1 SMERTRLTGE
11 EFVSALLSEEQVAV
25 VPGSAFGECG
35 TYHVRCSYATGMA
48 ELTEAVKRIE
58 RFVKKLDGVAS
69 ASVNFAAESLT
80 VDYEKIGV
88 KEIEAA
94 VVKAGYAFAD
104 KNAKPKMPHDKVML
118 IRLILSL
125 VFAVPLLT
133 ISMGH
138 MVGMPLPNA
147 IEPHHSPMGFALVQ
161 LALTVP
167 VIAIGW
173 KFFWDGY
180 RNLFRLSPNMDSLI
194 ALGSTAALVYGF
206 YAMYKISAG
215 ETEYAMHLYFESC
228 ATILTLI
235 TLGKYLEARSKG
247 KTDESV
253 KKLMNL
259 APKTAFV
266 MRGDKELEVALSQ
279 VKVGDI
285 VVSRSGESLAVDG
298 EVIEGSAV
306 VDESMLTG
314 ESVPIEKKVGDKV
327 VGATINKNGFIKY
340 RSEKVGEDTAL
351 SRIIKFVEEAQGTK
365 APIARL
371 ADTISAYFVP
381 AVLALAVIAC
391 LGWLIAGESSEFCIT
406 ILISVLVIACP
417 CALGLATPTAIM
429 VGTGKGAE
437 NGILIKGGEPLEQA
451 CKITTVVF
459 DKTGT
464 LTEGKPSVTDIFP
477 HGIVEEELIRLTASG
492 EAASGHPLSEAI
504 VTCAEEK
511 GITLSDTADFT
522 NLDGRGISVT
532 VDGKKLLVGNIRL
545 MEESSVAVPED
556 YSQKAEHC
564 ADMGRTPMYAAYDG
578 VFIGVIAAADTI
590 KKGSLEAIAEL
601 QKIGIKTIMLTGDNT
616 RTARA
621 VAGELNIDSFIAE
634 VLPEEKA
641 EHIKKL
647 QQDGEVVAMAGDGIN
662 DAVALTQADVG
673 IAVGQGTDVA
683 IECAD
688 IVLIKDDL
696 RDVSKAIRLSR
707 ATIRNIR
714 QNLFWAFGYNTL
726 GIPVAM
732 GILHIFG
739 GPLLN
744 PMIAA
749 AAMSLSSVSVVSNAL
764 RLKTVKI
771 S

>member
-1 SMERTRLTGE
+1 MKK
-11 EFVSALLSEEQVAV
+11 
-25 VPGSAFGECG
+25 
-35 TYHVRCSYATGMA
+35 TYKISGMTCA
-48 ELTEAVKRIE
+48 ACAARIE
-58 RFVKKLDGVAS
+58 RFVKKLDGVS
-69 ASVNFAAESLT
+69 DASVNFAAESLT
-80 VDYEKIGV
+80 VDSEKV
-88 KEIEAA
+88 SAKEVEAA

-104 KNAKPKMPHDKVML
+104 KNAKAKMPHDKVML
-118 IRLILSL
+118 IRLVLSML
-125 VFAVPLLT
+125 FAVPLLT
-133 ISMGH
+133 VSMGH
-138 MVGMPLPNA
+138 MIGMPLPDL
-147 IEPHHSPMGFALVQ
+147 IEPHSNPMNFALTQ
-161 LALTVP
+161 LLLTVP
-167 VIAIGW
+167 VIVIGW
-173 KFFWDGY
+173 KFFWDGF

-206 YAMYKISAG
+206 YAMYKIAQG

-285 VVSRSGESLAVDG
+285 VVSRSGESIAVDG
-298 EVIEGSAV
+298 EIVEGSAV

-327 VGATINKNGFIKY
+327 VGATLNKNGYFKY

-351 SRIIKFVEEAQGTK
+351 SRIIKFVEEAQGSK

-371 ADTISAYFVP
+371 ADVISAYFVP
-381 AVLALAVIAC
+381 VVLALAVIAS
-391 LGWLIAGESSEFCIT
+391 LGWLIAGESGEFCVT

-437 NGILIKGGEPLEQA
+437 NGILIKGGQPLEQA

-464 LTEGKPSVTDIFP
+464 LTEGKPSLTDILP
-477 HGIVEEELIRLTASG
+477 NGADKDELARLAASA
-492 EAASGHPLSEAI
+492 EAASGHPLSEA
-504 VTCAEEK
+504 VVQYAVKNKLELSSAENYANLEGK
-511 GITLSDTADFT
+511 GISAE
-522 NLDGRGISVT
+522 
-532 VDGKKLLVGNIRL
+532 VDGKKLLVGNRRL
-545 MEESSVAVPED
+545 MGEASVAVPDEFTER
-556 YSQKAEHC
+556 AERL
-564 ADMGRTPMYAAYDG
+564 ADLGKTPMYCSADG
-578 VFIGVIAAADTI
+578 QFIGLIAAADTI
-590 KKGSLEAIAEL
+590 KKESLEAIAEL
-601 QKIGIKTIMLTGDNT
+601 HRMGIKTLMLTGDNA

-647 QQDGEVVAMAGDGIN
+647 QQEGEVTAMAGDGIN

-696 RDVSKAIRLSR
+696 RDVCKAIRLSK
-707 ATIRNIR
+707 ATIRNIN

-732 GILHIFG
+732 GVLHIFG

-771 S
+771 GETK

>member
-1 SMERTRLTGE
+1 MKK
-11 EFVSALLSEEQVAV
+11 
-25 VPGSAFGECG
+25 
-35 TYHVRCSYATGMA
+35 TYKISGMTCA
-48 ELTEAVKRIE
+48 ACAARIE
-58 RFVKKLDGVAS
+58 RFVKKLDGVS
-69 ASVNFAAESLT
+69 DASVNFAAESLT
-80 VDYEKIGV
+80 VDSEKVGA
-88 KEIEAA
+88 KEVEAA

-104 KNAKPKMPHDKVML
+104 KNAKAKMPHDKVML

-133 ISMGH
+133 VSMGH
-138 MVGMPLPNA
+138 MVGMPLPDL
-147 IEPHHSPMGFALVQ
+147 IEPHHNPMNFALAQ
-161 LALTVP
+161 LLLTVP
-167 VIAIGW
+167 VIVIGW
-173 KFFWDGY
+173 KFFWDGF

-206 YAMYKISAG
+206 YAMYKIGQG

-285 VVSRSGESLAVDG
+285 VVSRSGESIAVDG
-298 EVIEGSAV
+298 EIIEGSAV

-327 VGATINKNGFIKY
+327 VGATLNKNGFFKY

-351 SRIIKFVEEAQGTK
+351 SRIIKFVEEAQGSK

-371 ADTISAYFVP
+371 ADVISAYFVP
-381 AVLALAVIAC
+381 TVLALAVIAS
-391 LGWLIAGESSEFCIT
+391 LGWLIAGESGEFCVT

-437 NGILIKGGEPLEQA
+437 NGILIKGGQPLEQA

-464 LTEGKPSVTDIFP
+464 LTEGKPSLTDILP
-477 HGIVEEELIRLTASG
+477 NGIEKDELACLAASG
-492 EAASGHPLSEAI
+492 EAASGHPLSEA
-504 VTCAEEK
+504 VVRYAEER
-511 GITLSDTADFT
+511 GLALSAAENYT
-522 NLDGRGISVT
+522 NLEGRGISAD
-532 VDGKKLLVGNIRL
+532 VDGKKLLIGNRRL
-545 MEESSVAVPED
+545 MDEEKVTVPEEFTER
-556 YSQKAEHC
+556 AERL
-564 ADMGRTPMYAAYDG
+564 ADLGKTPMYCAADG
-578 VFIGVIAAADTI
+578 RFIGLIAAADTI
-590 KKGSLEAIAEL
+590 KKESLEAIAEL
-601 QKIGIKTIMLTGDNT
+601 HKMGIKTLMLTGDNA

-647 QQDGEVVAMAGDGIN
+647 QQEGEITAMAGDGIN

-696 RDVSKAIRLSR
+696 RDVCKAIRLSK
-707 ATIRNIR
+707 ATIRNIK

-732 GILHIFG
+732 GVLHIFG

-764 RLKTVKI
+764 RLKTVKLNTVK
-771 S
+771 

>member
-1 SMERTRLTGE
+1 MKKTFKIS
-11 EFVSALLSEEQVAV
+11 
-25 VPGSAFGECG
+25 
-35 TYHVRCSYATGMA
+35 GMTCA
-48 ELTEAVKRIE
+48 ACAARIE
-58 RFVKKLDGVAS
+58 RFVKKLDGVS
-69 ASVNFAAESLT
+69 DASVNFAAESLT

-104 KNAKPKMPHDKVML
+104 KTAKPKMPHDKVML

-125 VFAVPLLT
+125 LFTVPLLT
-133 ISMGH
+133 VSMGH
-138 MVGMPLPNA
+138 MIGMPLPAA
-147 IEPHHSPMGFALVQ
+147 IEPHHNPMGFAAVQ

-167 VIAIGW
+167 VIIIGW

-180 RNLFRLSPNMDSLI
+180 RNLARLSPNMDSLI

-206 YAMYKISAG
+206 YAMYKISCG
-215 ETEYAMHLYFESC
+215 ETAQDGESYAMHLYFESC

-327 VGATINKNGFIKY
+327 VGATINKNGFLKY

-381 AVLALAVIAC
+381 AVLALALIAC
-391 LGWLIAGESSEFCIT
+391 FGWLIAGESGEFCIT

-451 CKITTVVF
+451 CKIITVVF

-477 HGIVEEELIRLTASG
+477 HGITEEELIRLTASG

-504 VTCAEEK
+504 VSCAEER
-511 GITLSDTADFT
+511 GIALSAAEDFT

-532 VDGKKLLVGNIRL
+532 VDGKRLLVGNIRL
-545 MEESSVAVPED
+545 MEENSISVPED
-556 YSQKAEHC
+556 YTQKAEHC

-578 VFIGVIAAADTI
+578 VFIGIIAAADTI
-590 KKGSLEAIAEL
+590 KKESREAIAEL
-601 QKIGIKTIMLTGDNT
+601 HKMGIKTLMLTGDNS
-616 RTARA
+616 RTAKA
-621 VAGELNIDSFIAE
+621 VAGELDIDSYIAE

-641 EHIKKL
+641 EHIRKL
-647 QQDGEVVAMAGDGIN
+647 QQQGEITAMAGDGIN

-696 RDVSKAIRLSR
+696 RDVSKAIRLSK

-726 GIPVAM
+726 GIPIAM

-764 RLKTVKI
+764 RLKTVKLGTE

>member
-1 SMERTRLTGE
+1 MKKTFKIS
-11 EFVSALLSEEQVAV
+11 
-25 VPGSAFGECG
+25 
-35 TYHVRCSYATGMA
+35 GMTCA
-48 ELTEAVKRIE
+48 ACAARIE
-58 RFVKKLDGVAS
+58 RFVKKLDGVS
-69 ASVNFAAESLT
+69 DASVNFAAETLT
-80 VDYEKIGV
+80 VDYEKIGA

-104 KNAKPKMPHDKVML
+104 KNAKQKMSHDKVML

-125 VFAVPLLT
+125 IFAVPLLV

-138 MVGMPLPNA
+138 MMGMPLPDTIN
-147 IEPHHSPMGFALVQ
+147 PHHNPMNFALVQ

-167 VIAIGW
+167 VIIIGW
-173 KFFWDGY
+173 KFFADGF
-180 RNLFRLSPNMDSLI
+180 RNLFHLSPNMDSLI
-194 ALGSTAALVYGF
+194 ALGSTAAMVYGF
-206 YAMYKISAG
+206 FALYKISQG
-215 ETEYAMHLYFESC
+215 NSDYAMHLYFESA

-235 TLGKYLEARSKG
+235 TLGKYLEARSRG

-285 VVSRSGESLAVDG
+285 VVSRSGESFAVDG
-298 EVIEGSAV
+298 EIIEGSAV

-314 ESVPIEKKVGDKV
+314 ESVPVEKKVGDKV
-327 VGATINKNGFIKY
+327 VGATLNKNGFVKY
-340 RSEKVGEDTAL
+340 RSERVGEDTAL
-351 SRIIKFVEEAQGTK
+351 SRIIKFVEEAQGSK

-371 ADTISAYFVP
+371 ADIISAYFVP
-381 AVLALAVIAC
+381 AVLALAVIAS
-391 LGWLIAGESSEFCIT
+391 LGWLIAGESGEFCVT

-437 NGILIKGGEPLEQA
+437 NGILIKGGQPLEQA
-451 CKITTVVF
+451 CKVTAVVF

-464 LTEGKPSVTDIFP
+464 LTVGKPSLTDIIP
-477 HGIVEEELIRLTASG
+477 YNIEENELLRLTASG

-504 VTCAEEK
+504 VDYAVK
-511 GITLSDTADFT
+511 NKIALSETQDYK
-522 NLDGRGISVT
+522 NLEGRGISVT
-532 VDGKKLLVGNIRL
+532 VERKKLLIGNIRL
-545 MEESSVAVPED
+545 MDEEKISVPEE
-556 YSQKAEHC
+556 YLQKAEHI
-564 ADMGRTPMYAAYDG
+564 ADMGRTPMFTAADG
-578 VFIGVIAAADTI
+578 VFTGIIAAADTI
-590 KKGSLEAIAEL
+590 KKESMSAVAEL
-601 QKIGIKTIMLTGDNT
+601 HKMGIKTVMLTGDNS
-616 RTARA
+616 RTAKA
-621 VAGELNIDSFIAE
+621 VAGELDIDSFIAE

-641 EHIKKL
+641 EHIRKL
-647 QQDGEVVAMAGDGIN
+647 QQQGEVVAMAGDGIN

-696 RDVSKAIRLSR
+696 RDVCKAIRLSK
-707 ATIRNIR
+707 ATIRNIK

-732 GILHIFG
+732 GLLHIFG
-739 GPLLN
+739 GPLLD

-771 S
+771 DNVK

>member
-1 SMERTRLTGE
+1 MKKTFKIS
-11 EFVSALLSEEQVAV
+11 
-25 VPGSAFGECG
+25 
-35 TYHVRCSYATGMA
+35 GMTCA
-48 ELTEAVKRIE
+48 ACASRIE
-58 RFVKKLDGVAS
+58 RFVKKLDGVTS

-80 VDYEKIGV
+80 VDFEKLGI
-88 KEIEAA
+88 KDIEAA

-118 IRLILSL
+118 IRLIFSL

-138 MVGMPLPNA
+138 MVGMPLPDA
-147 IEPHHSPMGFALVQ
+147 IEPHHSPMGFAVVQ

-167 VIAIGW
+167 VIVIGW
-173 KFFWDGY
+173 KFFWDGF
-180 RNLFRLSPNMDSLI
+180 RNLVRLSPNMDSLI

-206 YAMYKISAG
+206 YAMYKIGQG

-266 MRGDKELEVALSQ
+266 MRGGKELEVALSQ

-327 VGATINKNGFIKY
+327 VGATLNKNGFIKY

-391 LGWLIAGESSEFCIT
+391 LGWLIAGESAEFCIT

-464 LTEGKPSVTDIFP
+464 LTEGKPSVTDIFSCN
-477 HGIVEEELIRLTASG
+477 VEENELIRLAASG

-504 VTCAEEK
+504 VNCASEK
-511 GITLSDTADFT
+511 NITLSDAEDYT
-522 NLDGRGISVT
+522 NIDGRGISVI
-532 VDGKKLLVGNIRL
+532 VDGKKLLIGNMRL
-545 MEESSVAVPED
+545 MEENGVNVLEE
-556 YSQKAEHC
+556 YVQKAEHC
-564 ADMGRTPMYAAYDG
+564 ADMGKTSMYCAADG
-578 VFIGVIAAADTI
+578 VFIGLIAAADTI
-590 KKGSLEAIAEL
+590 KKESLEAINEL
-601 QKIGIKTIMLTGDNT
+601 HKMGIKTLMLTGDNS
-616 RTARA
+616 RTAKA
-621 VAGELNIDSFIAE
+621 VAGELNIDSFVAE

-641 EHIKKL
+641 LHIKKL
-647 QQDGEVVAMAGDGIN
+647 QEQGEVTAMAGDGIN

-696 RDVSKAIRLSR
+696 RDVCKAIRLSK

-732 GILHIFG
+732 GLLHIFG

-771 S
+771 

>member
-1 SMERTRLTGE
+1 MKK
-11 EFVSALLSEEQVAV
+11 
-25 VPGSAFGECG
+25 
-35 TYHVRCSYATGMA
+35 TYKISGMTCA
-48 ELTEAVKRIE
+48 ACAARIE
-58 RFVKKLDGVAS
+58 RFVKKLDGVS
-69 ASVNFAAESLT
+69 DASVNFAAESLT
-80 VDYEKIGV
+80 VDSEKVSV
-88 KEIEAA
+88 KEVEAA

-104 KNAKPKMPHDKVML
+104 KNAKAKMPHDKVML
-118 IRLILSL
+118 IRLVLSL
-125 VFAVPLLT
+125 LFAVPLLT
-133 ISMGH
+133 VSMGH
-138 MVGMPLPNA
+138 MIGMPLPDL
-147 IEPHHSPMGFALVQ
+147 IEPHHNPMNFALAQ
-161 LALTVP
+161 LLLTVP
-167 VIAIGW
+167 VIVIGW
-173 KFFWDGY
+173 KFFWDGF

-206 YAMYKISAG
+206 YAMYKIAQG

-285 VVSRSGESLAVDG
+285 VVSRSGESIAVDG
-298 EVIEGSAV
+298 EIVEGGAV

-327 VGATINKNGFIKY
+327 VGATLNKNGYFKY

-351 SRIIKFVEEAQGTK
+351 SRIIKFVEEAQGSK

-371 ADTISAYFVP
+371 ADVISAYFVP
-381 AVLALAVIAC
+381 AVLVLAVIAS
-391 LGWLIAGESSEFCIT
+391 LGWLIAGESGEFCVT

-437 NGILIKGGEPLEQA
+437 NGILIKGGQPLEQA

-464 LTEGKPSVTDIFP
+464 LTEGKPSLTDILP
-477 HGIVEEELIRLTASG
+477 SGIEKDELARLAASA
-492 EAASGHPLSEAI
+492 EAASGHPLSEA
-504 VTCAEEK
+504 VVQYAVKNKLELSSAENYANLEGK
-511 GITLSDTADFT
+511 GISAE
-522 NLDGRGISVT
+522 
-532 VDGKKLLVGNIRL
+532 VDGKKLLVGNRRL
-545 MEESSVAVPED
+545 MDEASVAVPDEFTER
-556 YSQKAEHC
+556 AERL
-564 ADMGRTPMYAAYDG
+564 ADLGKTPMYCAADG
-578 VFIGVIAAADTI
+578 KFIGLIAAADTI
-590 KKGSLEAIAEL
+590 KKESLEAIAEL
-601 QKIGIKTIMLTGDNT
+601 HRMGIKTLMLTGDNA

-647 QQDGEVVAMAGDGIN
+647 QQEGEVTAMAGDGIN

-696 RDVSKAIRLSR
+696 RDVCKAIRLSK
-707 ATIRNIR
+707 ATIRNIK

-732 GILHIFG
+732 GVLHIFG

-771 S
+771 GETK

>member
-1 SMERTRLTGE
+1 MKKTFKIS
-11 EFVSALLSEEQVAV
+11 
-25 VPGSAFGECG
+25 
-35 TYHVRCSYATGMA
+35 GMTCA
-48 ELTEAVKRIE
+48 ACASRIE
-58 RFVKKLDGVAS
+58 RFVKKLDGVTS

-80 VDYEKIGV
+80 VDFEKLGI
-88 KEIEAA
+88 KDIEAA

-104 KNAKPKMPHDKVML
+104 KNAKPKIPHDKVML

-138 MVGMPLPNA
+138 MVGMPLPDA
-147 IEPHHSPMGFALVQ
+147 IEPHHSPMGFAVVQ
-161 LALTVP
+161 LVLTVP
-167 VIAIGW
+167 VIVIGW
-173 KFFWDGY
+173 KFFWDGF
-180 RNLFRLSPNMDSLI
+180 RNLVRLSPNMDSLI

-206 YAMYKISAG
+206 YAMYKIGQG

-266 MRGDKELEVALSQ
+266 MRGGKELEVALSQ

-327 VGATINKNGFIKY
+327 VGATLNKNGFIKY

-391 LGWLIAGESSEFCIT
+391 LGWLIAGESAEFCIT

-477 HGIVEEELIRLTASG
+477 CNVEENELIRLAASG

-504 VTCAEEK
+504 VNCASEK
-511 GITLSDTADFT
+511 NITLSDAEDYT
-522 NLDGRGISVT
+522 NIDGRGISVI
-532 VDGKKLLVGNIRL
+532 VDGKKLLIGNMRL
-545 MEESSVAVPED
+545 MEENGVNVFEE
-556 YSQKAEHC
+556 YVQKAEHC
-564 ADMGRTPMYAAYDG
+564 ADMGKTSMYCAADG
-578 VFIGVIAAADTI
+578 VFIGLIAAADTI
-590 KKGSLEAIAEL
+590 KKESLEAINEL
-601 QKIGIKTIMLTGDNT
+601 HKMGIKTLMLTGDNS
-616 RTARA
+616 RTAKA
-621 VAGELNIDSFIAE
+621 VAGELNIDSFVAE

-641 EHIKKL
+641 LHIKKL
-647 QQDGEVVAMAGDGIN
+647 QEQGEVTAMAGDGIN

-696 RDVSKAIRLSR
+696 RDVCKAIRLSK

-732 GILHIFG
+732 GLLHIFG

-771 S
+771 

>member
-1 SMERTRLTGE
+1 MKKTFKIS
-11 EFVSALLSEEQVAV
+11 
-25 VPGSAFGECG
+25 
-35 TYHVRCSYATGMA
+35 GMTCA
-48 ELTEAVKRIE
+48 ACAARIE
-58 RFVKKLDGVAS
+58 RFVKKLDGVSA

-80 VDYEKIGV
+80 VDFEKLGV
-88 KEIEAA
+88 KDIEAA

-125 VFAVPLLT
+125 IFAIPLLT
-133 ISMGH
+133 VSMGH
-138 MVGMPLPNA
+138 MVGMPLPDA
-147 IEPHHSPMGFALVQ
+147 VEPHRNPMGFAAVQ

-173 KFFWDGY
+173 KFFWDGF
-180 RNLFRLSPNMDSLI
+180 RNLARLSPNMDSLI

-206 YAMYKISAG
+206 YAMYKIGQG

-327 VGATINKNGFIKY
+327 VGATLNKNGFIKY

-351 SRIIKFVEEAQGTK
+351 SRIIKFVEEAQGSK

-371 ADTISAYFVP
+371 ADAISAYFVP

-451 CKITTVVF
+451 CKVTTVVF

-464 LTEGKPSVTDIFP
+464 LTEGKPSVTDIFA
-477 HGIVEEELIRLTASG
+477 HGIDENELIRLAASG

-504 VTCAEEK
+504 VSCAEEK
-511 GITLSDTADFT
+511 GIALADAEDYT
-522 NLDGRGISVT
+522 NIDGRGISVT
-532 VDGKKLLVGNIRL
+532 VDGKRLLIGNIRL
-545 MEESSVAVPED
+545 MEDNAIAVPEE
-556 YSQKAEHC
+556 YVQKAERC
-564 ADMGRTPMYAAYDG
+564 ADMGRTPMYCAADG
-578 VFIGVIAAADTI
+578 VFTGIIAAADTV
-590 KKGSLEAIAEL
+590 KKESLEAIAEL
-601 QKIGIKTIMLTGDNT
+601 QKMGIKTLMLTGDNA

-621 VAGELNIDSFIAE
+621 VAGELNIDSFVAE

-641 EHIKKL
+641 EHIKQL
-647 QQDGEVVAMAGDGIN
+647 QEQGEVVAMAGDGIN
-662 DAVALTQADVG
+662 DAVALTRADVG

-696 RDVSKAIRLSR
+696 RDVCKAIRLSK

-732 GILHIFG
+732 GVLHIFG

-771 S
+771 

>member
-1 SMERTRLTGE
+1 MKKTFKIS
-11 EFVSALLSEEQVAV
+11 
-25 VPGSAFGECG
+25 
-35 TYHVRCSYATGMA
+35 GMTCA
-48 ELTEAVKRIE
+48 ACASRIE
-58 RFVKKLDGVAS
+58 RFVKKLDGVTS

-80 VDYEKIGV
+80 VDFEKLGI
-88 KEIEAA
+88 KDIEAA

-104 KNAKPKMPHDKVML
+104 KNAKPQMPHDKVML

-138 MVGMPLPNA
+138 MIGMPLPDT
-147 IEPHHSPMGFALVQ
+147 IEPHHNPMGFAVVQ

-167 VIAIGW
+167 VIVIGW
-173 KFFWDGY
+173 KFFWDGF
-180 RNLFRLSPNMDSLI
+180 RNLVRLSPNMDSLI

-206 YAMYKISAG
+206 YAMYKIGQG

-327 VGATINKNGFIKY
+327 VGATLNKNGFIKY

-391 LGWLIAGESSEFCIT
+391 LGWLIAGESGEFCIT

-477 HGIVEEELIRLTASG
+477 CNVEENELIRLAASG

-504 VTCAEEK
+504 VNCAFVK
-511 GITLSDTADFT
+511 GIALTEAQDYT
-522 NLDGRGISVT
+522 NIDGRGISVT
-532 VDGKKLLVGNIRL
+532 VDGKKLLIGNMRL
-545 MEESSVAVPED
+545 MEENGVNVPEE
-556 YSQKAEHC
+556 YVQKAEHC
-564 ADMGRTPMYAAYDG
+564 ADMGRTSMYCAADG
-578 VFIGVIAAADTI
+578 VFIGLIAAADTI
-590 KKGSLEAIAEL
+590 KKESLEAITEL
-601 QKIGIKTIMLTGDNT
+601 HKMGIKTLMLTGDNS
-616 RTARA
+616 RTAKA
-621 VAGELNIDSFIAE
+621 VAGELNIDSFVAE

-647 QQDGEVVAMAGDGIN
+647 QEQGEVTAMAGDGIN

-696 RDVSKAIRLSR
+696 RDVCKAIRLSK

-732 GILHIFG
+732 GLLHIFG

-764 RLKTVKI
+764 RLKTLKI
-771 S
+771 

>member
-1 SMERTRLTGE
+1 MKK
-11 EFVSALLSEEQVAV
+11 
-25 VPGSAFGECG
+25 
-35 TYHVRCSYATGMA
+35 TYKISGMTCA
-48 ELTEAVKRIE
+48 ACAARIE
-58 RFVKKLDGVAS
+58 RFVKKLDGVS
-69 ASVNFAAESLT
+69 DASVNFAAESLT
-80 VDYEKIGV
+80 VDSEKV
-88 KEIEAA
+88 SAKEVEAA

-104 KNAKPKMPHDKVML
+104 KNAKAKMPHDKVML
-118 IRLILSL
+118 IRLVLSL
-125 VFAVPLLT
+125 LFAVPLLT
-133 ISMGH
+133 VSMGH
-138 MVGMPLPNA
+138 MIGMPLPDL
-147 IEPHHSPMGFALVQ
+147 IEPHHNPMNFALAQ
-161 LALTVP
+161 LLLTVP
-167 VIAIGW
+167 VIVIGW
-173 KFFWDGY
+173 KFFWDGF

-206 YAMYKISAG
+206 YAMYKIAQG

-285 VVSRSGESLAVDG
+285 VVSRSGESIAVDG
-298 EVIEGSAV
+298 EIIEGGAI

-327 VGATINKNGFIKY
+327 VGATLNKNGYFKY

-351 SRIIKFVEEAQGTK
+351 SRIIKFVEEAQGSK

-371 ADTISAYFVP
+371 ADVISAYFVP
-381 AVLALAVIAC
+381 AVLVLAVIAS
-391 LGWLIAGESSEFCIT
+391 LGWLIAGESGEFCVT

-437 NGILIKGGEPLEQA
+437 NGILIKGGQPLEQA

-464 LTEGKPSVTDIFP
+464 LTEGKPSLTDILP
-477 HGIVEEELIRLTASG
+477 NGADKDELARLAASA
-492 EAASGHPLSEAI
+492 EAASGHPLSEA
-504 VTCAEEK
+504 VVQYAVKNKLELSSAENYANLEGK
-511 GITLSDTADFT
+511 GISAE
-522 NLDGRGISVT
+522 
-532 VDGKKLLVGNIRL
+532 VDGKKLLVGNRRL
-545 MEESSVAVPED
+545 MGEASVAVPDEFTER
-556 YSQKAEHC
+556 AERL
-564 ADMGRTPMYAAYDG
+564 ADLGKTPMYCAADG
-578 VFIGVIAAADTI
+578 KFIGLIAAADTI
-590 KKGSLEAIAEL
+590 KKESLEAIAEL
-601 QKIGIKTIMLTGDNT
+601 HRMGIKTLMLTGDNA

-647 QQDGEVVAMAGDGIN
+647 QQEGEVTAMAGDGIN

-696 RDVSKAIRLSR
+696 RDVCKAIRLSK
-707 ATIRNIR
+707 ATIRNIK

-732 GILHIFG
+732 GVLHIFG

-771 S
+771 GETK

>member
-1 SMERTRLTGE
+1 M
-11 EFVSALLSEEQVAV
+11 
-25 VPGSAFGECG
+25 
-35 TYHVRCSYATGMA
+35 
-48 ELTEAVKRIE
+48 
-58 RFVKKLDGVAS
+58 KKLDGVAS

-147 IEPHHSPMGFALVQ
+147 IEPHHSPMGFAVVQ

-180 RNLFRLSPNMDSLI
+180 RNLLRLSPNMDSLI

-298 EVIEGSAV
+298 EVVEGSAV

-477 HGIVEEELIRLTASG
+477 HGIAEEELIRLTASG

-511 GITLSDTADFT
+511 GIALSDTADFT

-601 QKIGIKTIMLTGDNT
+601 QKIGIKTVMLTGDNA

-662 DAVALTQADVG
+662 DAGALTQADVG

-696 RDVSKAIRLSR
+696 RDVSKAIRLSK

-771 S
+771 G

>member
-1 SMERTRLTGE
+1 MTC
-11 EFVSALLSEEQVAV
+11 AAC
-25 VPGSAFGECG
+25 A
-35 TYHVRCSYATGMA
+35 A
-48 ELTEAVKRIE
+48 RIE
-58 RFVKKLDGVAS
+58 RFVKKLDGVS
-69 ASVNFAAESLT
+69 DASVNFAAETLT
-80 VDYEKIGV
+80 VDYEKIGA

-104 KNAKPKMPHDKVML
+104 KNAKQKMSHDKVML

-125 VFAVPLLT
+125 IFAVPLLV

-138 MVGMPLPNA
+138 MMGMPLPDTIN
-147 IEPHHSPMGFALVQ
+147 PHHNPMNFALVQ

-167 VIAIGW
+167 VIIIGW
-173 KFFWDGY
+173 KFFADGF
-180 RNLFRLSPNMDSLI
+180 RNLFHLSPNMDSLI
-194 ALGSTAALVYGF
+194 ALGSTAAMVYGF
-206 YAMYKISAG
+206 FALYKISQG
-215 ETEYAMHLYFESC
+215 NSDYAMHLYFESA

-235 TLGKYLEARSKG
+235 TLGKYLEARSRG

-285 VVSRSGESLAVDG
+285 VVSRSGESFAVDG
-298 EVIEGSAV
+298 EIIEGSAV

-314 ESVPIEKKVGDKV
+314 ESVPVEKKVGDKV
-327 VGATINKNGFIKY
+327 VGATLNKNGFVKY
-340 RSEKVGEDTAL
+340 RSERVGEDTAL
-351 SRIIKFVEEAQGTK
+351 SRIIKFVEEAQGSK

-371 ADTISAYFVP
+371 ADIISAYFVP
-381 AVLALAVIAC
+381 AVLALAVIAS
-391 LGWLIAGESSEFCIT
+391 LGWLIAGESGEFCVT

-437 NGILIKGGEPLEQA
+437 NGILIKGGQPLEQA
-451 CKITTVVF
+451 CKVTAVVF

-464 LTEGKPSVTDIFP
+464 LTVGKPSLTDIIP
-477 HGIVEEELIRLTASG
+477 YNIEENELLRLTASG

-504 VTCAEEK
+504 VDYAVK
-511 GITLSDTADFT
+511 NKIALSETQDYK
-522 NLDGRGISVT
+522 NLEGRGISVT
-532 VDGKKLLVGNIRL
+532 VERKKLLIGNIRL
-545 MEESSVAVPED
+545 MDEEKISVPEE
-556 YSQKAEHC
+556 YLQKAEHI
-564 ADMGRTPMYAAYDG
+564 ADMGRTPMFTAADG
-578 VFIGVIAAADTI
+578 VFTGIIAAADTI
-590 KKGSLEAIAEL
+590 KKESMSAVAEL
-601 QKIGIKTIMLTGDNT
+601 HKMGIKTVMLTGDNS
-616 RTARA
+616 RTAKA
-621 VAGELNIDSFIAE
+621 VAGELDIDSFIAE

-641 EHIKKL
+641 EHIRKL
-647 QQDGEVVAMAGDGIN
+647 QQQGEVVAMAGDGIN

-696 RDVSKAIRLSR
+696 RDVCKAIRLSK
-707 ATIRNIR
+707 ATIRNIK

-732 GILHIFG
+732 GLLHIFG
-739 GPLLN
+739 GPLLD

-771 S
+771 DNVK

>member
-1 SMERTRLTGE
+1 MKKTFKIS
-11 EFVSALLSEEQVAV
+11 
-25 VPGSAFGECG
+25 
-35 TYHVRCSYATGMA
+35 GMTCA
-48 ELTEAVKRIE
+48 ACAARIE
-58 RFVKKLDGVAS
+58 RFVKKLDGVKEAG
-69 ASVNFAAESLT
+69 VNFAAESLT
-80 VDYEKIGV
+80 VDWEGLSV
-88 KEIEAA
+88 KDIEAA

-104 KNAKPKMPHDKVML
+104 KNAKQKMPHDKVML
-118 IRLILSL
+118 IRLLLSL
-125 VFAVPLLT
+125 LFAVPLLV

-138 MVGMPLPNA
+138 MIGMPLPDI
-147 IEPHHSPMGFALVQ
+147 IEPHHNPMNFALVQ
-161 LALTVP
+161 LILTIP
-167 VIAIGW
+167 VIIIGW
-173 KFFWDGY
+173 KFFADGF
-180 RNLFRLSPNMDSLI
+180 RNLVRLSPNMDSLI
-194 ALGSTAALVYGF
+194 ALGATAALVYGF
-206 YAMYKISAG
+206 YAMYKIGQG
-215 ETEYAMHLYFESC
+215 ETDYAMHLYFESC
-228 ATILTLI
+228 TTILTLI

-285 VVSRSGESLAVDG
+285 VVSRSGESFAVDG
-298 EVIEGSAV
+298 EIIEGSAV

-314 ESVPIEKKVGDKV
+314 ESVPVEKKVGDKV
-327 VGATINKNGFIKY
+327 TGATLNKNGFIKY
-340 RSEKVGEDTAL
+340 RSERVGEDTAL
-351 SRIIKFVEEAQGTK
+351 SRIIKFVEEAQGSK

-371 ADTISAYFVP
+371 ADVISAYFVP
-381 AVLALAVIAC
+381 TVLALAVIAS
-391 LGWLIAGESSEFCIT
+391 LGWLIAGESGEFCVT

-437 NGILIKGGEPLEQA
+437 NGILIKGGQPLEQA

-464 LTEGKPSVTDIFP
+464 LTEGKPSLTDIAP
-477 HGIVEEELIRLTASG
+477 YNTAEEELVHLAAAA
-492 EAASGHPLSEAI
+492 EQASGHPLSEA
-504 VTCAEEK
+504 VVQYAVKK
-511 GITLSDTADFT
+511 GIPLPDAEDYT
-522 NLDGRGISVT
+522 NLDGRGISAT
-532 VDGKKLLVGNIRL
+532 VDGKKLLIGNIRL
-545 MEESSVAVPED
+545 MNEENIAVPQEFTER
-556 YSQKAEHC
+556 AERI
-564 ADMGRTPMYAAYDG
+564 ADMGRTPMYTAADG
-578 VFIGVIAAADTI
+578 TFIGLIAAADTI
-590 KKGSLEAIAEL
+590 KKESLNAVSEL
-601 QKIGIKTIMLTGDNT
+601 RKMGIKTVMLTGDNS
-616 RTARA
+616 RTAKA
-621 VAGELNIDSFIAE
+621 VAGELDIDSYIAE

-647 QQDGEVVAMAGDGIN
+647 QQEGEVVAMAGDGIN

-696 RDVSKAIRLSR
+696 RDVCKAIRLSK
-707 ATIRNIR
+707 ATIRNIK
-714 QNLFWAFGYNTL
+714 QNLFWAFGYNSL
-726 GIPVAM
+726 GIPIAM
-732 GILHIFG
+732 GVLHIFG

-764 RLKTVKI
+764 RLKQCKI
-771 S
+771 DN

>member
-1 SMERTRLTGE
+1 MKK
-11 EFVSALLSEEQVAV
+11 
-25 VPGSAFGECG
+25 
-35 TYHVRCSYATGMA
+35 TYKISGMTCA
-48 ELTEAVKRIE
+48 ACAARIE
-58 RFVKKLDGVAS
+58 RFVKKLDGVND
-69 ASVNFAAESLT
+69 ASVNFAAECLT
-80 VDYEKIGV
+80 VDSEKVGA
-88 KEIEAA
+88 KEVEAA

-104 KNAKPKMPHDKVML
+104 KNAKPKMSRDKVML

-125 VFAVPLLT
+125 LFAVPLLT
-133 ISMGH
+133 VSMGH
-138 MVGMPLPNA
+138 MVGMPLPAA
-147 IEPHHSPMGFALVQ
+147 IEPHSNPMNFALAQ
-161 LALTVP
+161 LLLTVP
-167 VIAIGW
+167 VIIIGW
-173 KFFWDGY
+173 KFFWDGF

-206 YAMYKISAG
+206 YAMYKIGRG
-215 ETEYAMHLYFESC
+215 ETDYAMHLYFESC

-266 MRGDKELEVALSQ
+266 MRGEKELEVALSQ

-285 VVSRSGESLAVDG
+285 VVSRSGESIAVDG
-298 EVIEGSAV
+298 EITEGSAV

-314 ESVPIEKKVGDKV
+314 ESVPVEKKAGDKV
-327 VGATINKNGFIKY
+327 VGATLNKNGFFKY

-351 SRIIKFVEEAQGTK
+351 SRIIKFVEEAQGSK

-371 ADTISAYFVP
+371 ADVISAYFVP
-381 AVLALAVIAC
+381 TVLALAVVAS
-391 LGWLIAGESSEFCIT
+391 LGWLIAGESGEFCVT

-437 NGILIKGGEPLEQA
+437 NGILIKGGQPLEQA

-464 LTEGKPSVTDIFP
+464 LTEGKPSLTDTVP
-477 HGIVEEELIRLTASG
+477 NGIGEDELVRLAASG
-492 EAASGHPLSEAI
+492 EAASGHPLSEA
-504 VTCAEEK
+504 VVQYAKDRELELFPAENY
-511 GITLSDTADFT
+511 TD
-522 NLDGRGISVT
+522 LDGRGISAE
-532 VDGKKLLVGNIRL
+532 VDGKRLLIGNRRL
-545 MEESSVAVPED
+545 MDEEKITVPEEFAE
-556 YSQKAEHC
+556 KAERL
-564 ADMGRTPMYAAYDG
+564 ADLGRTPMYAAYG
-578 VFIGVIAAADTI
+578 GAFIGLIAAADTI
-590 KKGSLEAIAEL
+590 KKESLEAVAEL
-601 QKIGIKTIMLTGDNT
+601 HKMGVKTLMLTGDNT

-647 QQDGEVVAMAGDGIN
+647 QQEGEAVAMAGDGIN

-696 RDVSKAIRLSR
+696 RDVCKAIRLSK
-707 ATIRNIR
+707 ATIRNIK
-714 QNLFWAFGYNTL
+714 QNLFWAFGYNSL

-732 GILHIFG
+732 GVLHIFG

-764 RLKTVKI
+764 RLKTVKL
-771 S
+771 

>member
-1 SMERTRLTGE
+1 MKKTFKIS
-11 EFVSALLSEEQVAV
+11 
-25 VPGSAFGECG
+25 
-35 TYHVRCSYATGMA
+35 GMTCA
-48 ELTEAVKRIE
+48 ACAARIE
-58 RFVKKLDGVAS
+58 RFVKKLDGVDS

-80 VDYEKIGV
+80 VDYEKIGA

-125 VFAVPLLT
+125 LFAVPLLT

-147 IEPHHSPMGFALVQ
+147 IEPHHSPMGFAVVQ

-173 KFFWDGY
+173 KFFRDGY

-215 ETEYAMHLYFESC
+215 ESEYAMHLYFESC

-314 ESVPIEKKVGDKV
+314 ESVPIEKKLGDKV

-381 AVLALAVIAC
+381 AVLALAVIASI
-391 LGWLIAGESSEFCIT
+391 GWLIAGESSEFCIT

-477 HGIVEEELIRLTASG
+477 YGIAEEELIRLTASG

-511 GITLSDTADFT
+511 GIALSDTADFT

-545 MEESSVAVPED
+545 MEESSIAVPKEH
-556 YSQKAEHC
+556 SQKAEHC
-564 ADMGRTPMYAAYDG
+564 ADMGRTPMYAAYG
-578 VFIGVIAAADTI
+578 GTFIGVIAAADTI
-590 KKGSLEAIAEL
+590 KKGSLEAITEL
-601 QKIGIKTIMLTGDNT
+601 QKMGIKTLMLTGDNT
-616 RTARA
+616 RTAKA

-647 QQDGEVVAMAGDGIN
+647 QQSGEVVAMAGDGIN

-696 RDVSKAIRLSR
+696 RDVSKAVRLSK

-771 S
+771 GGEPPRASSTP

>member
-1 SMERTRLTGE
+1 MPMKKTFKIS
-11 EFVSALLSEEQVAV
+11 
-25 VPGSAFGECG
+25 
-35 TYHVRCSYATGMA
+35 GMTCA
-48 ELTEAVKRIE
+48 ACAARIE
-58 RFVKKLDGVAS
+58 RFVKKVEGVS
-69 ASVNFAAESLT
+69 DASVNFAAESLT
-80 VDYEKIGV
+80 VNYESVGIKA
-88 KEIEAA
+88 IEAA
-94 VVKAGYAFAD
+94 VIKAGYAFAD

-125 VFAVPLLT
+125 IFAVPLLT

-138 MVGMPLPNA
+138 MVGMPLPHA
-147 IEPHHSPMGFALVQ
+147 ITPHHNPMGFAAVQ
-161 LALTVP
+161 LALTIP

-173 KFFWDGY
+173 KFFRDGF

-206 YAMYKISAG
+206 YAMYKIGQG

-253 KKLMNL
+253 KKLMDL

-298 EVIEGSAV
+298 EVIEGTAV

-314 ESVPIEKKVGDKV
+314 ESVPIEKKPGDKV
-327 VGATINKNGFIKY
+327 TGATINKNGFIKY

-381 AVLALAVIAC
+381 AVLALALIASI
-391 LGWLIAGESSEFCIT
+391 GWLIAGEEAEFCVT

-477 HGIVEEELIRLTASG
+477 YNISEDELIRLAASG

-504 VTCAEEK
+504 VNCASEK
-511 GITLSDTADFT
+511 GIALSDTEDYT
-522 NLDGRGISVT
+522 NIDGRGISVT
-532 VDGKKLLVGNIRL
+532 VDGKGLLVGNIRL
-545 MEESSVAVPED
+545 MNDKEIDVPEEFV
-556 YSQKAEHC
+556 QKAEHC

-578 VFIGVIAAADTI
+578 KFIGIISAADTI
-590 KKGSLEAIAEL
+590 KKESLEAIAEL
-601 QKIGIKTIMLTGDNT
+601 HKMGIKTLMLTGDNT

-621 VAGELNIDSFIAE
+621 VAGELGIDSFVAE

-647 QQDGEVVAMAGDGIN
+647 QQEGEITAMAGDGIN

-696 RDVSKAIRLSR
+696 RDVCKAIRLSK

-726 GIPVAM
+726 GIPIAM
-732 GILHIFG
+732 GLLHIFG

-764 RLKTVKI
+764 RLKTIKF
-771 S
+771 

>member
-1 SMERTRLTGE
+1 MKK
-11 EFVSALLSEEQVAV
+11 
-25 VPGSAFGECG
+25 
-35 TYHVRCSYATGMA
+35 TYKISGMTCA
-48 ELTEAVKRIE
+48 ACAARIE
-58 RFVKKLDGVAS
+58 RFVKKLDGVS
-69 ASVNFAAESLT
+69 DASVNFVAESLT
-80 VDYEKIGV
+80 VDSEKV
-88 KEIEAA
+88 SAKEVEAA

-104 KNAKPKMPHDKVML
+104 KNAKAKMPHDKVML
-118 IRLILSL
+118 IRLVLSML
-125 VFAVPLLT
+125 FAVPLLT
-133 ISMGH
+133 VSMGH
-138 MVGMPLPNA
+138 MIGMPLPDL
-147 IEPHHSPMGFALVQ
+147 IEPHHNPMNFALAQ
-161 LALTVP
+161 LLLTVP
-167 VIAIGW
+167 VIVIGW
-173 KFFWDGY
+173 KFFWDGS

-206 YAMYKISAG
+206 YAMYKIAQG

-285 VVSRSGESLAVDG
+285 VVSRSGESIAVDG
-298 EVIEGSAV
+298 EIIEGSAV

-327 VGATINKNGFIKY
+327 VGATLNKNGYFKY

-351 SRIIKFVEEAQGTK
+351 SRIIKFVEEAQGSK

-371 ADTISAYFVP
+371 ADVISAYFVP
-381 AVLALAVIAC
+381 AVLALAVIAS
-391 LGWLIAGESSEFCIT
+391 LGWLIAGESGEFCVT

-437 NGILIKGGEPLEQA
+437 NGILIKGGQPLEQA

-464 LTEGKPSVTDIFP
+464 LTEGKPSLTDILP
-477 HGIVEEELIRLTASG
+477 NGADKDELARLAASA
-492 EAASGHPLSEAI
+492 EAASGHPLSEA
-504 VTCAEEK
+504 VVQYAVKNKLELSSAENYANLEGK
-511 GITLSDTADFT
+511 GISAE
-522 NLDGRGISVT
+522 
-532 VDGKKLLVGNIRL
+532 VDGKKLLVGNRRL
-545 MEESSVAVPED
+545 MDEASVAVPDEFTER
-556 YSQKAEHC
+556 AERL
-564 ADMGRTPMYAAYDG
+564 ADLGKTPMYCAADG
-578 VFIGVIAAADTI
+578 KFIGLIAAADTI
-590 KKGSLEAIAEL
+590 KKESLEAIAEL
-601 QKIGIKTIMLTGDNT
+601 HRMGIKTLMLTGDNA

-647 QQDGEVVAMAGDGIN
+647 QQEGEVTAMAGDGIN

-696 RDVSKAIRLSR
+696 RDVCKAIRLSK
-707 ATIRNIR
+707 ATIRNIK

-732 GILHIFG
+732 GVLHIFG

-771 S
+771 GETK

>member
-1 SMERTRLTGE
+1 MKKTFKIS
-11 EFVSALLSEEQVAV
+11 
-25 VPGSAFGECG
+25 
-35 TYHVRCSYATGMA
+35 GMTCA
-48 ELTEAVKRIE
+48 ACASRIE
-58 RFVKKLDGVAS
+58 RFVKKLDGVTS

-80 VDYEKIGV
+80 VDFEKLGI
-88 KEIEAA
+88 KDIEAA

-104 KNAKPKMPHDKVML
+104 KNAKPQMPHDKVML

-138 MVGMPLPNA
+138 MIGMPLPDA
-147 IEPHHSPMGFALVQ
+147 IEPHHNPMGFAVVQ

-167 VIAIGW
+167 VIVIGW
-173 KFFWDGY
+173 KFFWDGF
-180 RNLFRLSPNMDSLI
+180 RNLVRLSPNMDSLI

-206 YAMYKISAG
+206 YAMYKIGQG

-327 VGATINKNGFIKY
+327 VGATLNKNGFIKY

-391 LGWLIAGESSEFCIT
+391 LGWLIAGESGEFCIT

-477 HGIVEEELIRLTASG
+477 CNVEENELIRLAASG

-504 VTCAEEK
+504 VNCAFVK
-511 GITLSDTADFT
+511 GIALTEAQDYT
-522 NLDGRGISVT
+522 NIDGRGISVT
-532 VDGKKLLVGNIRL
+532 VDGKKLLIGNMRL
-545 MEESSVAVPED
+545 MEENGVNVPEE
-556 YSQKAEHC
+556 YVQKAEHC
-564 ADMGRTPMYAAYDG
+564 ADMGRTSMYCAADG
-578 VFIGVIAAADTI
+578 VFIGLIAAADTI
-590 KKGSLEAIAEL
+590 KKESLEAITEL
-601 QKIGIKTIMLTGDNT
+601 HKMGIKTLMLTGDNS
-616 RTARA
+616 RTAKA
-621 VAGELNIDSFIAE
+621 VAGELNIDSFVAE

-647 QQDGEVVAMAGDGIN
+647 QEQGEVTAMAGDGIN

-696 RDVSKAIRLSR
+696 RDMCKAIRLSK

-732 GILHIFG
+732 GLLHIFG

-764 RLKTVKI
+764 RLKTLKI
-771 S
+771 

>member
-1 SMERTRLTGE
+1 MKK
-11 EFVSALLSEEQVAV
+11 
-25 VPGSAFGECG
+25 
-35 TYHVRCSYATGMA
+35 TYKISGMTCA
-48 ELTEAVKRIE
+48 ACAARIE
-58 RFVKKLDGVAS
+58 RFVKKLDGVS
-69 ASVNFAAESLT
+69 DASVNFAAESLT
-80 VDYEKIGV
+80 VDSEKV
-88 KEIEAA
+88 SAKEVEAA

-104 KNAKPKMPHDKVML
+104 KNAKAKMPHDKVML
-118 IRLILSL
+118 IRLVLSL
-125 VFAVPLLT
+125 LFAVPLLT
-133 ISMGH
+133 VSMGH
-138 MVGMPLPNA
+138 MIGMPLPDL
-147 IEPHHSPMGFALVQ
+147 IEPHHNPMNFALAQ
-161 LALTVP
+161 LLLTVP
-167 VIAIGW
+167 VIVIGW
-173 KFFWDGY
+173 KFFWDGF

-206 YAMYKISAG
+206 YAMYKIAQG

-285 VVSRSGESLAVDG
+285 VVSRSGESIAVDG
-298 EVIEGSAV
+298 EIVEGSAV

-327 VGATINKNGFIKY
+327 VGATLNKNGYFKY

-351 SRIIKFVEEAQGTK
+351 SRIIKFVEEAQGSK

-371 ADTISAYFVP
+371 ADVISAYFVP
-381 AVLALAVIAC
+381 VVLALAVIAS
-391 LGWLIAGESSEFCIT
+391 LGWLIAGESGEFCVT

-437 NGILIKGGEPLEQA
+437 NGILIKGGQPLEQA

-464 LTEGKPSVTDIFP
+464 LTEGKPSLTDILP
-477 HGIVEEELIRLTASG
+477 NGADKDELARLAASA
-492 EAASGHPLSEAI
+492 EAASGHPLSEA
-504 VTCAEEK
+504 VVQYAVKNKLELSSAENYANLEGK
-511 GITLSDTADFT
+511 GISAE
-522 NLDGRGISVT
+522 
-532 VDGKKLLVGNIRL
+532 VDGKKLLVGNRRL
-545 MEESSVAVPED
+545 MDEASVVVPDEFMER
-556 YSQKAEHC
+556 AERL
-564 ADMGRTPMYAAYDG
+564 ADLGKTPMYCAADG
-578 VFIGVIAAADTI
+578 KFIGLIAAADTI
-590 KKGSLEAIAEL
+590 KKESLEAIAEL
-601 QKIGIKTIMLTGDNT
+601 HRMGIKTLMLTGDNA

-647 QQDGEVVAMAGDGIN
+647 QQEGEVTAMAGDGIN

-696 RDVSKAIRLSR
+696 RDVCKAIRLSK
-707 ATIRNIR
+707 ATIRNIK

-732 GILHIFG
+732 GVLHIFG

-771 S
+771 GETK

>member
-1 SMERTRLTGE
+1 MKKTFKIS
-11 EFVSALLSEEQVAV
+11 
-25 VPGSAFGECG
+25 
-35 TYHVRCSYATGMA
+35 GMTCA
-48 ELTEAVKRIE
+48 ACASRIE
-58 RFVKKLDGVAS
+58 RFVKKLDGVTS

-80 VDYEKIGV
+80 VDFEKLGI
-88 KEIEAA
+88 KDIEAA

-138 MVGMPLPNA
+138 MVGMPLPDA
-147 IEPHHSPMGFALVQ
+147 IEPNHSPMGFAVVQ
-161 LALTVP
+161 LVLTVP
-167 VIAIGW
+167 VIVIGW
-173 KFFWDGY
+173 KFFWDGF
-180 RNLFRLSPNMDSLI
+180 RNLVRLSPNMDSLI

-206 YAMYKISAG
+206 YAMYKIGQG

-327 VGATINKNGFIKY
+327 VGATLNKNGFIKY

-391 LGWLIAGESSEFCIT
+391 LGWLIAGESGEFCIT

-477 HGIVEEELIRLTASG
+477 CNVEENELIRLAASG

-504 VTCAEEK
+504 VNCAFVK
-511 GITLSDTADFT
+511 GIALTEAQDYT
-522 NLDGRGISVT
+522 NIDGRGISVT
-532 VDGKKLLVGNIRL
+532 VDGKKLLIGNMRL
-545 MEESSVAVPED
+545 MEENGVNVPEE
-556 YSQKAEHC
+556 YVQKAEHC
-564 ADMGRTPMYAAYDG
+564 ADMGRTSMYCAADG
-578 VFIGVIAAADTI
+578 VFIGLIAAADTI
-590 KKGSLEAIAEL
+590 KKESLEAITEL
-601 QKIGIKTIMLTGDNT
+601 HKMGIKTLMLTGDNS
-616 RTARA
+616 RTAKA
-621 VAGELNIDSFIAE
+621 VAGELNIDSFVAE

-647 QQDGEVVAMAGDGIN
+647 QEQGEVTAMAGDGIN

-696 RDVSKAIRLSR
+696 RDVCKAIRLSK

-732 GILHIFG
+732 GLLHIFG

-764 RLKTVKI
+764 RLKTLKI
-771 S
+771 

>member
-1 SMERTRLTGE
+1 MKKTFKIS
-11 EFVSALLSEEQVAV
+11 
-25 VPGSAFGECG
+25 
-35 TYHVRCSYATGMA
+35 GMTCA
-48 ELTEAVKRIE
+48 ACAARIE
-58 RFVKKLDGVAS
+58 RFVKKLDGVAD

-80 VDYEKIGV
+80 VDFEKIGV
-88 KEIEAA
+88 KDIEAA

-125 VFAVPLLT
+125 IFAVPLLT

-138 MVGMPLPNA
+138 MVGMPLPDA
-147 IEPHHSPMGFALVQ
+147 IEPHHNPMGFAIVQ

-173 KFFWDGY
+173 KFFWDGF

-206 YAMYKISAG
+206 YAMYKIGQG

-298 EVIEGSAV
+298 EVIEGSAI

-327 VGATINKNGFIKY
+327 VGATLNKNGFIKY

-371 ADTISAYFVP
+371 ADIISAYFVP
-381 AVLALAVIAC
+381 TVLALAVIAC
-391 LGWLIAGESSEFCIT
+391 LGWLIAGESGEFCIT

-477 HGIVEEELIRLTASG
+477 CGIDENELIRLAASG

-504 VTCAEEK
+504 VNCASVK
-511 GITLSDTADFT
+511 GIALTDAEDFT

-532 VDGKKLLVGNIRL
+532 VDGKKLLIGNVRL
-545 MEESSVAVPED
+545 MEESGVDVPEE
-556 YSQKAEHC
+556 YVQKAEHC
-564 ADMGRTPMYAAYDG
+564 ADMGRTSMYCAADG
-578 VFIGVIAAADTI
+578 AFIGLIAAADTI
-590 KKGSLEAIAEL
+590 KKESLEAINEL
-601 QKIGIKTIMLTGDNT
+601 HKMGIKTLMLTGDNS
-616 RTARA
+616 RTAKA
-621 VAGELNIDSFIAE
+621 VAGELNIDSFVAE

-647 QQDGEVVAMAGDGIN
+647 QEQGEVTAMAGDGIN

-696 RDVSKAIRLSR
+696 RDVCKAIRLSK

-732 GILHIFG
+732 GLLHIFG

-771 S
+771 G

>member
-1 SMERTRLTGE
+1 MKKTFKIS
-11 EFVSALLSEEQVAV
+11 
-25 VPGSAFGECG
+25 
-35 TYHVRCSYATGMA
+35 GMTCA
-48 ELTEAVKRIE
+48 ACASRIE
-58 RFVKKLDGVAS
+58 RFVKKLDGVTS

-80 VDYEKIGV
+80 VDFEKLGI
-88 KEIEAA
+88 KDIEAA

-138 MVGMPLPNA
+138 MIGMPLPDT
-147 IEPHHSPMGFALVQ
+147 IEPHHNPMGFAVVQ

-173 KFFWDGY
+173 KFFWDGF
-180 RNLFRLSPNMDSLI
+180 RNLVRLSPNMDSLI

-206 YAMYKISAG
+206 YAMYKIGQG

-327 VGATINKNGFIKY
+327 VGATLNKNGFIKY

-391 LGWLIAGESSEFCIT
+391 LGWLIAGESGEFCIT

-477 HGIVEEELIRLTASG
+477 CNVEENELIRLAASG

-504 VTCAEEK
+504 VNCASVK
-511 GITLSDTADFT
+511 GIALTDAQDYA
-522 NLDGRGISVT
+522 NIDGRGISVT
-532 VDGKKLLVGNIRL
+532 VDGKKLLIGNMRL
-545 MEESSVAVPED
+545 MEENGVNVPEE
-556 YSQKAEHC
+556 YVQKAEHC
-564 ADMGRTPMYAAYDG
+564 ADMGRTSMYCAADG
-578 VFIGVIAAADTI
+578 VFIGLIAAADTI
-590 KKGSLEAIAEL
+590 KKESLEAITEL
-601 QKIGIKTIMLTGDNT
+601 HKMGIKTLMLTGDNS
-616 RTARA
+616 RTAKA
-621 VAGELNIDSFIAE
+621 VAGELNIDSFVAE

-647 QQDGEVVAMAGDGIN
+647 QEQGEVTAMAGDGIN

-696 RDVSKAIRLSR
+696 RDVCKAIRLSK

-732 GILHIFG
+732 GLLHIFG

-764 RLKTVKI
+764 RLKTLKI
-771 S
+771 

>member
-1 SMERTRLTGE
+1 MKK
-11 EFVSALLSEEQVAV
+11 
-25 VPGSAFGECG
+25 
-35 TYHVRCSYATGMA
+35 TYKISGMTCA
-48 ELTEAVKRIE
+48 ACAARIE
-58 RFVKKLDGVAS
+58 RFVKKLDGVS
-69 ASVNFAAESLT
+69 DASVNFAAESLT
-80 VDYEKIGV
+80 VDSEKVSV
-88 KEIEAA
+88 KEVEAA

-104 KNAKPKMPHDKVML
+104 KNAKAKMPHDKVML
-118 IRLILSL
+118 IRLVLSL
-125 VFAVPLLT
+125 LFAVPLLT
-133 ISMGH
+133 VSMGH
-138 MVGMPLPNA
+138 MIGMPLPDL
-147 IEPHHSPMGFALVQ
+147 IEPHHNPMNFALAQ
-161 LALTVP
+161 LLLTVP
-167 VIAIGW
+167 VIVIGW
-173 KFFWDGY
+173 KFFWDGF

-206 YAMYKISAG
+206 YAMYKIAQG

-285 VVSRSGESLAVDG
+285 VVSRSGESIAVDG
-298 EVIEGSAV
+298 EIVEGGAV

-327 VGATINKNGFIKY
+327 VGATLNKNGYFKY

-351 SRIIKFVEEAQGTK
+351 SRIIKFVEEAQGSK

-371 ADTISAYFVP
+371 ADVISAYFVP
-381 AVLALAVIAC
+381 AVLALAVIAS
-391 LGWLIAGESSEFCIT
+391 LGWLIAGESGEFCVT

-437 NGILIKGGEPLEQA
+437 NGILIKGGQPLEQA

-464 LTEGKPSVTDIFP
+464 LTEGKPSLTDILP
-477 HGIVEEELIRLTASG
+477 NGADKDELARLAASA
-492 EAASGHPLSEAI
+492 EAASGHPLSEA
-504 VTCAEEK
+504 VVQYAVKNKLELSSAENYANLEGK
-511 GITLSDTADFT
+511 GISAE
-522 NLDGRGISVT
+522 
-532 VDGKKLLVGNIRL
+532 VDGKKLLVGNRRL
-545 MEESSVAVPED
+545 MDEASVVVPDEFMER
-556 YSQKAEHC
+556 AERL
-564 ADMGRTPMYAAYDG
+564 ADLGKTPMYCAADG
-578 VFIGVIAAADTI
+578 KFIGLIAAADTI
-590 KKGSLEAIAEL
+590 KKESLEAIAEL
-601 QKIGIKTIMLTGDNT
+601 HRMGIKTLMLTGDNA

-647 QQDGEVVAMAGDGIN
+647 QQEGEVTAMAGDGIN

-696 RDVSKAIRLSR
+696 RDVCKAIRLSK
-707 ATIRNIR
+707 ATIRNIK

-732 GILHIFG
+732 GVLHIFG

-771 S
+771 GETK

>member
-1 SMERTRLTGE
+1 MKK
-11 EFVSALLSEEQVAV
+11 
-25 VPGSAFGECG
+25 
-35 TYHVRCSYATGMA
+35 TYKISGMTCA
-48 ELTEAVKRIE
+48 ACAARIE
-58 RFVKKLDGVAS
+58 RFVKKLDGVS
-69 ASVNFAAESLT
+69 DASVNFAAESLT
-80 VDYEKIGV
+80 VDAEKVSV
-88 KEIEAA
+88 KEVEAA

-104 KNAKPKMPHDKVML
+104 KNAKAKMSHDKVML
-118 IRLILSL
+118 IRLVLSL
-125 VFAVPLLT
+125 LFAVPLLT
-133 ISMGH
+133 VSMGH
-138 MVGMPLPNA
+138 MIGMPLPDL
-147 IEPHHSPMGFALVQ
+147 IEPHHNPMNFALAQ
-161 LALTVP
+161 LLLTVP
-167 VIAIGW
+167 VIVIGW
-173 KFFWDGY
+173 KFFWDGF

-206 YAMYKISAG
+206 YAMYKIAQG

-285 VVSRSGESLAVDG
+285 VVSRSGESIAVDG
-298 EVIEGSAV
+298 EIVEGGAV

-327 VGATINKNGFIKY
+327 VGATLNKNGYFKY

-351 SRIIKFVEEAQGTK
+351 SRIIKFVEEAQGSK

-371 ADTISAYFVP
+371 ADIISAYFVP
-381 AVLALAVIAC
+381 AVLALAVIAS
-391 LGWLIAGESSEFCIT
+391 LGWLITGESGEFCVT

-437 NGILIKGGEPLEQA
+437 NGILIKGGQPLEQA

-464 LTEGKPSVTDIFP
+464 LTEGKPSLTDILP
-477 HGIVEEELIRLTASG
+477 NGADKDELARLAASA
-492 EAASGHPLSEAI
+492 EAASGHPLSEA
-504 VTCAEEK
+504 VVQYVVKNKLELSSAENYTNLEGK
-511 GITLSDTADFT
+511 GISAE
-522 NLDGRGISVT
+522 
-532 VDGKKLLVGNIRL
+532 VDGKKLLVGNRRL
-545 MEESSVAVPED
+545 MDEASVAVPDEFTER
-556 YSQKAEHC
+556 AERL
-564 ADMGRTPMYAAYDG
+564 ADLGKTPMYCAADG
-578 VFIGVIAAADTI
+578 KFIGLIAAADTI
-590 KKGSLEAIAEL
+590 KKESLEAIAEL
-601 QKIGIKTIMLTGDNT
+601 HRMGIKTLMLTGDNA

-647 QQDGEVVAMAGDGIN
+647 QQKGEVTAMAGDGIN

-696 RDVSKAIRLSR
+696 RDVCKAIRLSK
-707 ATIRNIR
+707 ATIRNIK

-732 GILHIFG
+732 GVLHIFG

-771 S
+771 GETK

>member
-1 SMERTRLTGE
+1 MKKNFKIS
-11 EFVSALLSEEQVAV
+11 
-25 VPGSAFGECG
+25 
-35 TYHVRCSYATGMA
+35 GMTCA
-48 ELTEAVKRIE
+48 ACAARIE

-125 VFAVPLLT
+125 LFAVPLLT

-147 IEPHHSPMGFALVQ
+147 IEPHRSPMGFAVVQ
-161 LALTVP
+161 LALTLP
-167 VIAIGW
+167 VIAIGR
-173 KFFWDGY
+173 KFFWDGC

-206 YAMYKISAG
+206 YAMYKIGQG

-247 KTDESV
+247 KTNESV

-285 VVSRSGESLAVDG
+285 VVSRSGESLAADG
-298 EVIEGSAV
+298 EVVEGSAV

-381 AVLALAVIAC
+381 AVLALAVTASI
-391 LGWLIAGESSEFCIT
+391 GWLIAGESSEFCVT

-451 CKITTVVF
+451 CRITAVVF

-477 HGIVEEELIRLTASG
+477 HGIAEEELIRLTASG

-511 GITLSDTADFT
+511 GVALSDTADFT

-532 VDGKKLLVGNIRL
+532 VDGKRLLVGNIRL
-545 MEESSVAVPED
+545 MEESSIAVPDD
-556 YSQKAEHC
+556 YRQKAEHC

-590 KKGSLEAIAEL
+590 KKGSPEAIAEL
-601 QKIGIKTIMLTGDNT
+601 QKMGIKTIMLTGDNS
-616 RTARA
+616 RTAKA

-647 QQDGEVVAMAGDGIN
+647 QQSGEVVAMAGDGIN

-696 RDVSKAIRLSR
+696 RDVSKAIRLSK

-771 S
+771 GG

>member
-1 SMERTRLTGE
+1 MKKTFKIS
-11 EFVSALLSEEQVAV
+11 
-25 VPGSAFGECG
+25 
-35 TYHVRCSYATGMA
+35 GMTCA
-48 ELTEAVKRIE
+48 ACASRIE
-58 RFVKKLDGVAS
+58 RFVKKLDGVTS

-80 VDYEKIGV
+80 VDFEKLGI
-88 KEIEAA
+88 KDIEAA

-138 MVGMPLPNA
+138 MVGMPLPDA
-147 IEPHHSPMGFALVQ
+147 IEPHHSPMGFAVVQ
-161 LALTVP
+161 LVLTVP
-167 VIAIGW
+167 VIVIGW
-173 KFFWDGY
+173 KFFWDGF
-180 RNLFRLSPNMDSLI
+180 RNLVRLSPNMDSLI

-206 YAMYKISAG
+206 YAMYKIGQG

-266 MRGDKELEVALSQ
+266 MRGGKELEVALSQ

-327 VGATINKNGFIKY
+327 VGATLNKNGFIKY

-391 LGWLIAGESSEFCIT
+391 LGWLIAGESAEFCIT

-477 HGIVEEELIRLTASG
+477 CNVEENELIRLAASG

-504 VTCAEEK
+504 VNCASEK
-511 GITLSDTADFT
+511 NITLSDAEDYT
-522 NLDGRGISVT
+522 NIDGRGISVI
-532 VDGKKLLVGNIRL
+532 VDGKKLLIGNMRL
-545 MEESSVAVPED
+545 MEENGVNVFEE
-556 YSQKAEHC
+556 YVQKAEHC
-564 ADMGRTPMYAAYDG
+564 ADMGKTSMYCAADG
-578 VFIGVIAAADTI
+578 VFIGLIAAADTI
-590 KKGSLEAIAEL
+590 KKESLEAINEL
-601 QKIGIKTIMLTGDNT
+601 HKMGIKTLMLTGDNS
-616 RTARA
+616 RTAKA
-621 VAGELNIDSFIAE
+621 VAGELNIDSFVAE

-641 EHIKKL
+641 LHIKKL
-647 QQDGEVVAMAGDGIN
+647 QEQGEVTAMAGDGIN

-696 RDVSKAIRLSR
+696 RDVCKAIRLSK

-732 GILHIFG
+732 GLLHIFG

-771 S
+771 

>member
-1 SMERTRLTGE
+1 MKK
-11 EFVSALLSEEQVAV
+11 
-25 VPGSAFGECG
+25 
-35 TYHVRCSYATGMA
+35 TYKISGMTCA
-48 ELTEAVKRIE
+48 ACAARIE
-58 RFVKKLDGVAS
+58 RFVKKLDGVS
-69 ASVNFAAESLT
+69 DASVNFAAESLT
-80 VDYEKIGV
+80 VDSEKV
-88 KEIEAA
+88 SAKEVEAA

-104 KNAKPKMPHDKVML
+104 KNAKAKMPHDKVML
-118 IRLILSL
+118 IRLILSML
-125 VFAVPLLT
+125 FAVPLLT
-133 ISMGH
+133 VSMGH
-138 MVGMPLPNA
+138 MIGMPLPDL
-147 IEPHHSPMGFALVQ
+147 IEPHSNPMNFALTQ
-161 LALTVP
+161 LLLTVP
-167 VIAIGW
+167 VIVIGW
-173 KFFWDGY
+173 KFFWDGF

-206 YAMYKISAG
+206 YAMYKIAHG

-285 VVSRSGESLAVDG
+285 VVSRSGESIAVDG
-298 EVIEGSAV
+298 EIVEGGAV

-327 VGATINKNGFIKY
+327 VGATLNKNGYFKY

-351 SRIIKFVEEAQGTK
+351 SRIIKFVEEAQGSK

-371 ADTISAYFVP
+371 ADVISAYFVP
-381 AVLALAVIAC
+381 AVLALAVIAS
-391 LGWLIAGESSEFCIT
+391 LGWLIAGESGEFCVT

-437 NGILIKGGEPLEQA
+437 NGILIKGGQPLEQA

-464 LTEGKPSVTDIFP
+464 LTEGKPSLTDILP
-477 HGIVEEELIRLTASG
+477 SGIEKDELARLAASA
-492 EAASGHPLSEAI
+492 EAASGHPLSEA
-504 VTCAEEK
+504 VVQYAVKNKLELSSAENYTNLEGK
-511 GITLSDTADFT
+511 GISAE
-522 NLDGRGISVT
+522 
-532 VDGKKLLVGNIRL
+532 VDGKKLLAGNRRL
-545 MEESSVAVPED
+545 MDEASVAVPDEFTER
-556 YSQKAEHC
+556 AERL
-564 ADMGRTPMYAAYDG
+564 ADLGKTPMYCAADG
-578 VFIGVIAAADTI
+578 KFIGLIAAADTI
-590 KKGSLEAIAEL
+590 KKESLEAIAEL
-601 QKIGIKTIMLTGDNT
+601 HRMGIKALMLTGDNA

-647 QQDGEVVAMAGDGIN
+647 QQEGEVTAMAGDGIN

-696 RDVSKAIRLSR
+696 RDVCKAIRLSK
-707 ATIRNIR
+707 ATIRNIK

-732 GILHIFG
+732 GVLHIFG

-771 S
+771 GETK

>member
-1 SMERTRLTGE
+1 MKKTFKIS
-11 EFVSALLSEEQVAV
+11 
-25 VPGSAFGECG
+25 
-35 TYHVRCSYATGMA
+35 GMTCA
-48 ELTEAVKRIE
+48 ACAARIE

-180 RNLFRLSPNMDSLI
+180 RNLVRLSPNMDSLI

-391 LGWLIAGESSEFCIT
+391 LSWLIAGESSEFCIT

-477 HGIVEEELIRLTASG
+477 HGIAEEELIRLTASG

-511 GITLSDTADFT
+511 GIALSDTADFT

-601 QKIGIKTIMLTGDNT
+601 QKMGIKTVMLTGDNA

-647 QQDGEVVAMAGDGIN
+647 QQSGEVVAMAGDGIN

-696 RDVSKAIRLSR
+696 RDVSKAIRLSK

-771 S
+771 SGEPPRANSTPQ

>member
-1 SMERTRLTGE
+1 MKK
-11 EFVSALLSEEQVAV
+11 
-25 VPGSAFGECG
+25 
-35 TYHVRCSYATGMA
+35 TYKISGMTCA
-48 ELTEAVKRIE
+48 ACAARIE
-58 RFVKKLDGVAS
+58 RFVKKLDGVS
-69 ASVNFAAESLT
+69 DASVNFAAESLT
-80 VDYEKIGV
+80 VDSEKV
-88 KEIEAA
+88 SAKDVETA

-104 KNAKPKMPHDKVML
+104 KNANAKMPHDKVML
-118 IRLILSL
+118 LRLILSL
-125 VFAVPLLT
+125 VFTVPLLT
-133 ISMGH
+133 VSMGH
-138 MVGMPLPNA
+138 MIGMPLPGI
-147 IEPHHSPMGFALVQ
+147 IEPHGNPMNFALAQ
-161 LALTVP
+161 LLLTVP
-167 VIAIGW
+167 VIVIGW
-173 KFFWDGY
+173 KFFWDGF

-206 YAMYKISAG
+206 YAMYKIGQG

-266 MRGDKELEVALSQ
+266 MRGEKELEVALSQ

-285 VVSRSGESLAVDG
+285 VVSRSGESIAVDG
-298 EVIEGSAV
+298 EIIEGSAV

-314 ESVPIEKKVGDKV
+314 ESVPIEKRVGDKV
-327 VGATINKNGFIKY
+327 VGATLNKNGYFKY

-351 SRIIKFVEEAQGTK
+351 SRIIKFVEEAQGSK
-365 APIARL
+365 ASIARL
-371 ADTISAYFVP
+371 ADVISAYFVP
-381 AVLALAVIAC
+381 AVLVLAVIAS
-391 LGWLIAGESSEFCIT
+391 LGWLIAGESGEFCVT

-437 NGILIKGGEPLEQA
+437 NGILIKGGQPLEQA

-464 LTEGKPSVTDIFP
+464 LTEGKPSLTDILP
-477 HGIVEEELIRLTASG
+477 NGAEKDELARLAASA
-492 EAASGHPLSEAI
+492 EAASGHPLSEA
-504 VTCAEEK
+504 VVQYAVKNRLELSSAENYANLEGK
-511 GITLSDTADFT
+511 GISAE
-522 NLDGRGISVT
+522 
-532 VDGKKLLVGNIRL
+532 VDGKKLLVGNRRL
-545 MEESSVAVPED
+545 MDEADIAVPDEFTER
-556 YSQKAEHC
+556 AERL
-564 ADMGRTPMYAAYDG
+564 ADLGKTPMYCSADG
-578 VFIGVIAAADTI
+578 QFIGLIAAADTI
-590 KKGSLEAIAEL
+590 KKESLEAIAEL
-601 QKIGIKTIMLTGDNT
+601 HRMGIKTLMLTGDNT

-641 EHIKKL
+641 EHIKRL
-647 QQDGEVVAMAGDGIN
+647 QQDGEVTAMAGDGIN

-696 RDVSKAIRLSR
+696 RDVCKAVRLSK
-707 ATIRNIR
+707 ATIRNIK

-771 S
+771 GEKV

>member
-1 SMERTRLTGE
+1 MKKTFKIS
-11 EFVSALLSEEQVAV
+11 
-25 VPGSAFGECG
+25 
-35 TYHVRCSYATGMA
+35 GMTCA
-48 ELTEAVKRIE
+48 ACASRIE
-58 RFVKKLDGVAS
+58 RFVKKLDGVTS

-80 VDYEKIGV
+80 VDFEKLGI
-88 KEIEAA
+88 KDIEAA

-118 IRLILSL
+118 IRLIFSL

-138 MVGMPLPNA
+138 MVGMPLPDA
-147 IEPHHSPMGFALVQ
+147 IEPHHSPMGFAVVQ

-167 VIAIGW
+167 VIVIGW
-173 KFFWDGY
+173 KFFWDGF
-180 RNLFRLSPNMDSLI
+180 RNLVRLSPNMDSLI

-206 YAMYKISAG
+206 YAMYKIGQG

-266 MRGDKELEVALSQ
+266 MRGGKELEVALSQ

-327 VGATINKNGFIKY
+327 VGATLNKNGFIKY

-391 LGWLIAGESSEFCIT
+391 LGWLIAGGSAEFCIT

-464 LTEGKPSVTDIFP
+464 LTEGKPSVTDIFSCN
-477 HGIVEEELIRLTASG
+477 VEENELIRLAASG

-504 VTCAEEK
+504 VNCASEK
-511 GITLSDTADFT
+511 NITLSDAEDYT
-522 NLDGRGISVT
+522 NIDGRGISVI
-532 VDGKKLLVGNIRL
+532 VDGKKLLIGNMRL
-545 MEESSVAVPED
+545 MEENGVNVLEE
-556 YSQKAEHC
+556 YVQKAEHC
-564 ADMGRTPMYAAYDG
+564 ADMGKTSMYCAADG
-578 VFIGVIAAADTI
+578 VFIGLIAAADTI
-590 KKGSLEAIAEL
+590 KKESLEAINEL
-601 QKIGIKTIMLTGDNT
+601 HKMGIKTLMLTGDNS
-616 RTARA
+616 RTAKA
-621 VAGELNIDSFIAE
+621 VAGELNIDSFVAE

-641 EHIKKL
+641 LHIKKL
-647 QQDGEVVAMAGDGIN
+647 QEQGEVTAMAGDGIN

-696 RDVSKAIRLSR
+696 RDVCKAIRLSK

-732 GILHIFG
+732 GLLHIFG

-771 S
+771 

>member
-1 SMERTRLTGE
+1 MKK
-11 EFVSALLSEEQVAV
+11 
-25 VPGSAFGECG
+25 
-35 TYHVRCSYATGMA
+35 TYKISGMTCA
-48 ELTEAVKRIE
+48 ACAARIE
-58 RFVKKLDGVAS
+58 RFVKKLDGVS
-69 ASVNFAAESLT
+69 DASVNFAAESLT
-80 VDYEKIGV
+80 VDAEKVSV
-88 KEIEAA
+88 KEVEAA

-104 KNAKPKMPHDKVML
+104 KNAKAKMSHDKVML
-118 IRLILSL
+118 IRLVLSL
-125 VFAVPLLT
+125 LFAVPLLT
-133 ISMGH
+133 VSMGH
-138 MVGMPLPNA
+138 MIGMPLPDL
-147 IEPHHSPMGFALVQ
+147 IEPHHNPMNFALAQ
-161 LALTVP
+161 LLLTVP
-167 VIAIGW
+167 VIVIGW
-173 KFFWDGY
+173 KFFWDGF

-206 YAMYKISAG
+206 YAMYKIAQG

-285 VVSRSGESLAVDG
+285 VVSRSGESIAVDG
-298 EVIEGSAV
+298 EIVEGGAV

-327 VGATINKNGFIKY
+327 VGATLNKNGYFKY

-351 SRIIKFVEEAQGTK
+351 SRIIKFVEEAQGSK

-371 ADTISAYFVP
+371 ADVISAYFVP
-381 AVLALAVIAC
+381 AVLALAVIAS
-391 LGWLIAGESSEFCIT
+391 LGWLIAGESGEFCVT

-437 NGILIKGGEPLEQA
+437 NGILIKGGQPLEQA

-464 LTEGKPSVTDIFP
+464 LTEGKPSLTDILP
-477 HGIVEEELIRLTASG
+477 NGADKDELARLAASA
-492 EAASGHPLSEAI
+492 EAASGHPLSEA
-504 VTCAEEK
+504 VVQYAVKNKLELSSAENYANLEGK
-511 GITLSDTADFT
+511 GISAE
-522 NLDGRGISVT
+522 
-532 VDGKKLLVGNIRL
+532 VDGKKLLVGNRRL
-545 MEESSVAVPED
+545 MDEASVAVPDEFTER
-556 YSQKAEHC
+556 AERL
-564 ADMGRTPMYAAYDG
+564 ADLGKTPMYCAADG
-578 VFIGVIAAADTI
+578 KFIGLIAAADTI
-590 KKGSLEAIAEL
+590 KKESLEAIAEL
-601 QKIGIKTIMLTGDNT
+601 HRMGIKTLMLTGDNA

-647 QQDGEVVAMAGDGIN
+647 QQEGEVTAMAGDGIN

-696 RDVSKAIRLSR
+696 RDVCKAIRLSK
-707 ATIRNIR
+707 ATIRNIK

-732 GILHIFG
+732 GVLHIFG

-771 S
+771 GETK

>member
-1 SMERTRLTGE
+1 MKKTFKIS
-11 EFVSALLSEEQVAV
+11 
-25 VPGSAFGECG
+25 
-35 TYHVRCSYATGMA
+35 GMTCA
-48 ELTEAVKRIE
+48 ACAARIE

-125 VFAVPLLT
+125 IFAVPLLT

-147 IEPHHSPMGFALVQ
+147 IEPHHSPMGFAVIQ

-477 HGIVEEELIRLTASG
+477 YGIAEEELIRLTASG

-511 GITLSDTADFT
+511 GIALSETADFT

-545 MEESSVAVPED
+545 MEENSIAVPED
-556 YSQKAEHC
+556 HSQKAEHC

-590 KKGSLEAIAEL
+590 KKGSLEAITEL
-601 QKIGIKTIMLTGDNT
+601 QKMGIKTVMLTGDNT
-616 RTARA
+616 RTAKA

-647 QQDGEVVAMAGDGIN
+647 QQDGEVVAMSGDGIN

-696 RDVSKAIRLSR
+696 RDVSKAIRLSK

-732 GILHIFG
+732 GLLHIFG

-771 S
+771 

>member
-1 SMERTRLTGE
+1 MKKTFKIS
-11 EFVSALLSEEQVAV
+11 
-25 VPGSAFGECG
+25 
-35 TYHVRCSYATGMA
+35 GMTCA
-48 ELTEAVKRIE
+48 ACAARIE
-58 RFVKKLDGVAS
+58 RFVKKVEGVS
-69 ASVNFAAESLT
+69 DASVNFAAESLT
-80 VDYEKIGV
+80 VSGENVGAKAV
-88 KEIEAA
+88 EAA
-94 VVKAGYAFAD
+94 VVKAGYSFAD

-125 VFAVPLLT
+125 LFAIPLLT

-138 MVGMPLPNA
+138 MVGMPLPGA
-147 IEPHHSPMGFALVQ
+147 VEPHRSPMGFALVQ
-161 LALTVP
+161 LALTIP

-180 RNLFRLSPNMDSLI
+180 RNLARLSPNMDSLI

-206 YAMYKISAG
+206 YAMYKISRG
-215 ETEYAMHLYFESC
+215 DTEYAMHLYFESC

-253 KKLMNL
+253 KKLMDL

-298 EVIEGSAV
+298 EVVEGSAV

-314 ESVPIEKKVGDKV
+314 ESVPIEKRVGDKV
-327 VGATINKNGFIKY
+327 VGATINKNGFIRY

-381 AVLALAVIAC
+381 TVLALAVIAC
-391 LGWLIAGESSEFCIT
+391 LGWLIAGESGEFCVT

-451 CKITTVVF
+451 CKITAVVF

-477 HGIVEEELIRLTASG
+477 CGIAEEELIRLAAAG

-504 VTCAEEK
+504 VSCAEER
-511 GITLSDTADFT
+511 GIALSDTEDFT
-522 NLDGRGISVT
+522 NLDGRGISAI
-532 VDGKKLLVGNIRL
+532 VDGKRLLVGNIRL
-545 MEESSVAVPED
+545 MEESAAAVPDD
-556 YSQKAEHC
+556 YRQKAEHC
-564 ADMGRTPMYAAYDG
+564 ADMGRTPMYAAYNG

-590 KKGSLEAIAEL
+590 KRESLEAIAEL
-601 QKIGIKTIMLTGDNT
+601 QKMGIKTLMLTGDNS

-641 EHIKKL
+641 EHIKRL
-647 QQDGEVVAMAGDGIN
+647 QGSGEVVAMAGDGIN

-696 RDVSKAIRLSR
+696 RDVSKAIRLSK

-714 QNLFWAFGYNTL
+714 QNLFWAFGYNIL

-732 GILHIFG
+732 GLLHIFG

-771 S
+771 